1 MPDFIAGLQ
10 VDWTKV
16 NKKKLALALNQAAK
30 EIAVGTDTPWDD
42 AALEVIERTIES
54 GSPTIFGSTEGA
66 PQSEGKI
73 TDFIASPAGQLVLAL
88 LKRWLFA

>member
-54 GSPTIFGSTEGA
+54 GSPTIFGADGA

-73 TDFIASPAGQLVLAL
+73 TDFINSPAGQLVLAL